1 MSLAHIVI
9 RNIDDL
15 IMFRLPDQ
23 ERILSPNLDN
33 TIIKRHKLSLTLS

>member
-1 MSLAHIVI
+1 MSLAHTVI
-9 RNIDDL
+9 RNTDDL

-33 TIIKRHKLSLTLS
+33 MIIKRHKLSLTLS